1 MSNLS
6 VLLREKIIFSVEI
19 KKELGTPCA
28 RYEFEKELGTHG
40 VSYYHHHLN
49 QSKNQTKPTMKLV
62 SRIAAF
68 ALTAVVGASALHA
81 ENNAAQQEDTQQAAA
96 KKDYSTTN
104 AVATGKDVKAPVVAA
119 ATTPTFTCLVSEN
132 YDSRYMFRGVD
143 VLAGTGLLSTTF
155 APTWHITA
163 NDAITVPLWYATAVK
178 SNKNASQYRE
188 LDVPI
193 NYLHTFDNGFSL
205 GAGYTLYNY
214 FNLPGGKRPSGT
226 GIQNEVNVTGG
237 YTKKVGDVTL
247 NSSLTYYYELGTAN
261 QYTYGS
267 INPGSSFLTPSLG
280 ASIPLNFIKKDGSV
294 TFNPN
299 TQYNFSFVY
308 NTGQNNGATDY
319 VSGANNW
326 QFQLPVT
333 WQVTKVWSVTG
344 YWAYSYQ
351 GLGLTGVNSQTASS
365 LGWAGCSIGA
375 SF

>member
-1 MSNLS
+1 MKRRLTKSLDQPTN
-6 VLLREKIIFSVEI
+6 
-19 KKELGTPCA
+19 
-28 RYEFEKELGTHG
+28 
-40 VSYYHHHLN
+40 
-49 QSKNQTKPTMKLV
+49 TKPPMKITTRVATFAL
-62 SRIAAF
+62 AAF
-68 ALTAVVGASALHA
+68 AATTSLKAL
-81 ENNAAQQEDTQQAAA
+81 NNAAVQEDSQQAAA
-96 KKDYSTTN
+96 AATDYAVKKT
-104 AVATGKDVKAPVVAA
+104 ATVSNGKDVKKVVVPE
-119 ATTPTFTCLVSEN
+119 ATATPTFTCLVSEN
-132 YDSRYMFRGVD
+132 YDSRYMFRGQD

-163 NDAITVPLWYATAVK
+163 NDAITVPLWFATAVAK
-178 SNKNASQYRE
+178 NKNASQYRE

-193 NYLHTFDNGFSL
+193 NYLHTFDNGLSL

-214 FNLPGGKRPSGT
+214 FNLPGGKRPGGT

-237 YTKKVGDVTL
+237 YSKKVGDVTL
-247 NSSLTYYYELGTAN
+247 NSSLTYFYELGTAN

-280 ASIPLNFIKKDGSV
+280 ATIPLNFIKKDGSV

-308 NTGQNNGATDY
+308 NASQSGDY
-319 VSGANNW
+319 VSGGNNW

-333 WQVTKVWSVTG
+333 WQITKVWSVTG

-351 GLGLTGVNSQTASS
+351 GLNLYNTASS
-365 LGWAGCSIGA
+365 LGWAGCSVGA

>member
-1 MSNLS
+1 MHDALVHTRN
-6 VLLREKIIFSVEI
+6 F
-19 KKELGTPCA
+19 
-28 RYEFEKELGTHG
+28 
-40 VSYYHHHLN
+40 N
-49 QSKNQTKPTMKLV
+49 QFQKTTKPTMKLV
-62 SRIAAF
+62 TRVAAL
-68 ALTAVVGASALHA
+68 ALTAVAATYSLKA
-81 ENNAAQQEDTQQAAA
+81 ENNAAQQEDSQQEAAA
-96 KKDYSTTN
+96 KKDYSKTN
-104 AVATGKDVKAPVVAA
+104 SVATGKDVKAPVVAA
-119 ATTPTFTCLVSEN
+119 TTSPTFTCLVSEN

-143 VLAGTGLLSTTF
+143 VLAGTGILSTTF

-178 SNKNASQYRE
+178 QNANASAYRE

-193 NYLHTFDNGFSL
+193 NYLHTFDSGFNL

-214 FNLPGGKRPSGT
+214 FNLPGGNRPGGT

-237 YTKKVGDVTL
+237 YSKTLKNGITL
-247 NSSLTYYYELGTAN
+247 NSSLTYFYELGTAN

-267 INPGSSFLTPSLG
+267 INPGSSFLTPNLG

-308 NTGQNNGATDY
+308 NANNDGNY

-351 GLGLTGVNSQTASS
+351 GLNLYNTAPS

>member
-1 MSNLS
+1 
-6 VLLREKIIFSVEI
+6 
-19 KKELGTPCA
+19 
-28 RYEFEKELGTHG
+28 
-40 VSYYHHHLN
+40 
-49 QSKNQTKPTMKLV
+49 MKTITRV
-62 SRIAAF
+62 AAF
-68 ALTAVVGASALHA
+68 ALTAVAATTSLKALD
-81 ENNAAQQEDTQQAAA
+81 NGVQQEDTQQAAA
-96 KKDYSTTN
+96 ALRDYSKTNATSTN
-104 AVATGKDVKAPVVAA
+104 AVATGKDVKAPVVPA
-119 ATTPTFTCLVSEN
+119 ATTPAFTLLVSEN

-178 SNKNASQYRE
+178 SNKNASAYRE
-188 LDVPI
+188 LDIPV
-193 NYLHTFDNGFSL
+193 NYLHTFDSGFNL

-214 FNLPGGKRPSGT
+214 FNLPGGNRPGGT
-226 GIQNEVNVTGG
+226 GIQNEVNVTAG
-237 YTKKVGDVTL
+237 YSKALKNGITL

-280 ASIPLNFIKKDGSV
+280 ATIPLNFIKKDGSV

-308 NTGQNNGATDY
+308 NPNQNGTY

-351 GLGLTGVNSQTASS
+351 GLNLYNTGTS
-365 LGWAGCSIGA
+365 LGWAGCSVGM